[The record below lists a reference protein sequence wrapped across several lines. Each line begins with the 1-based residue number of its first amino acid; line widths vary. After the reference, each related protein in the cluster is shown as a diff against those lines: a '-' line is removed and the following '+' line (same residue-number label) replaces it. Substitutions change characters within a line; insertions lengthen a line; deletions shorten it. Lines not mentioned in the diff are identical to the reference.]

1 MSIEASIWTLSLGKI
16 HLKHPHSRIIIII
29 HRKYCEWVA
38 KKHYP
43 ANKWRVC
50 VCVCAVG
57 REIWFEKKVCE
68 NEIESIYLEL
78 RFTLMPTSSTRF
90 QRLFAHKINSH
101 KPNDTCSKTPPQKP
115 EQKCRLSH
123 TWYHIHILDSIIA
136 NAFVFALDV
145 RTMSTNSIRKG
156 TEEKTLDTNVL
167 RAIFS
172 HFVFEMFT
180 AVDCADSSRA

>member
-16 HLKHPHSRIIIII
+16 HLKHSHSRIIIII
-29 HRKYCEWVA
+29 HRNIPNEWL
-38 KKHYP
+38 K
-43 ANKWRVC
+43 NTIQRINGVC
-50 VCVCAVG
+50 VCVRAVG
-57 REIWFEKKVCE
+57 RERPKEIWFEKKVCE

-115 EQKCRLSH
+115 EQKCRLSR
-123 TWYHIHILDSIIA
+123 TWYHIHIHDSIIA

-172 HFVFEMFT
+172 HFVFF
-180 AVDCADSSRA
+180 DCADSSRE